1 MENATSPEAGTA
13 GTDTS
18 FDKGVDDIASLLS
31 EPDEDLQ
38 NEEQAHAEQGSGPD
52 DAPDA
57 VDDQVDAEE
66 GDGPDEI
73 AAGGRFVSRDAK
85 VRLDDGTVISV
96 GDLARN
102 NLYQRDYT
110 RKTEELK
117 AERETLKSQRSQ
129 SDEIAQALA
138 AQRDFLLSVAQRVLP
153 QPPDPAMLQSD
164 PIGYMQAKSEY
175 EEKVGQLNQVFYQ
188 QQAEKNRMMQET
200 EGERAERTRS
210 EAAKLFERAPELRNR
225 ETYARFWSDA
235 TNIMQDKYGISVEEI
250 EANPDHRFY
259 LAMKDLVRLHK
270 ALSKAPKVSQDV
282 QKRPALMKGGA
293 RMDPKQRTSREAQQ
307 RTEQLRKTGS
317 FDAGVAAL
325 MDLNL

>member
-18 FDKGVDDIASLLS
+18 FDKGVDDTASLLS

-38 NEEQAHAEQGSGPD
+38 NEEQAHAKQGSGPD
-52 DAPDA
+52 DASDA

-117 AERETLKSQRSQ
+117 AERETLK
-129 SDEIAQALA
+129 A
-138 AQRDFLLSVAQRVLP
+138 SVP
-153 QPPDPAMLQSD
+153 SP
-164 PIGYMQAKSEY
+164 
-175 EEKVGQLNQVFYQ
+175 
-188 QQAEKNRMMQET
+188 
-200 EGERAERTRS
+200 TRS
-210 EAAKLFERAPELRNR
+210 LRPSRPSGTFCFRLRSACCHSRLTRPCFSPIQSATCRPSPNTKR
-225 ETYARFWSDA
+225 RSANSTRFS
-235 TNIMQDKYGISVEEI
+235 IS
-250 EANPDHRFY
+250 
-259 LAMKDLVRLHK
+259 
-270 ALSKAPKVSQDV
+270 
-282 QKRPALMKGGA
+282 
-293 RMDPKQRTSREAQQ
+293 SR
-307 RTEQLRKTGS
+307 RRKT
-317 FDAGVAAL
+317 A
-325 MDLNL
+325 

>member
-1 MENATSPEAGTA
+1 MENAISPEAGTA

-18 FDKGVDDIASLLS
+18 FDQGVEDIANLLADP
-31 EPDEDLQ
+31 EEELQ
-38 NEEQAHAEQGSGPD
+38 NEEQAQAERGNGPD
-52 DAPDA
+52 DASDA

-117 AERETLKSQRSQ
+117 AERETLKTQRSQ

-138 AQRDFLLSVAQRVLP
+138 AQRDFLLSVAQQMLP
-153 QPPDPAMLQSD
+153 QPPDQALLQSD

-175 EEKVGQLNQVFYQ
+175 EEKVGRLNQVFYQ
-188 QQAEKNRMMQET
+188 QQAEKNRLLQET
-200 EGERAERTRS
+200 EGEIVERKRS
-210 EAAKLFERAPELRNR
+210 EAVKLFERAPELRNR

-235 TNIMQDKYGISVEEI
+235 TDIMRDKYGISVEEI
-250 EANPDHRFY
+250 EANPDHRYY

-270 ALSKAPKVSQDV
+270 ALGKAPKVSQDV
-282 QKRPALMKGGA
+282 QKRPQLLKGGA
-293 RMDPKQRTSREAQQ
+293 RMDPRQKTSREAQQ
-307 RTEQLRKTGS
+307 RTEKLRKTGRPE
-317 FDAGVAAL
+317 DAVAAI
-325 MDLNL
+325 MDLI